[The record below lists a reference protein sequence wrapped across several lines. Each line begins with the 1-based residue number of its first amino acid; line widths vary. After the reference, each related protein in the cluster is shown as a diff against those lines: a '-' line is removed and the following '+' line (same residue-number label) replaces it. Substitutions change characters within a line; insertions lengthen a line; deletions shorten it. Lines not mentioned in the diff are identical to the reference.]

1 MTKSIQLI
9 GAFAILFVF
18 TTGVKAQTLQE
29 QMFEKFGTITKWMNT
44 PLINSYIEESAK
56 LDKKFYALLDEPT
69 VSDSEI
75 VPVGKVVKGKN
86 VILLYLLAEY
96 TNEGV
101 LDFFYLHSVT
111 LNKKTGENIDVTRYM
126 LAGGTRGG
134 EMSNGSFK
142 LKEKGLLVVS
152 QNVVILENENETTVV
167 KEYEFGKA
175 LEYIRTID

>member
-1 MTKSIQLI
+1 MTKSIQLL

-18 TTGVKAQTLQE
+18 TTGVKAQTLQD
-29 QMFEKFGTITKWMNT
+29 QMFEKFGTIAKSMNT
-44 PLINSYIEESAK
+44 PLINSHIEESSK
-56 LDKKFYALLDEPT
+56 LDKKFYPLLDEAT

-75 VPVGKVVKGKN
+75 VPIGKVVKGKN

-101 LDFFYLHSVT
+101 LDFFYLRSVT
-111 LNKKTGENIDVTRYM
+111 LNKKTGESINTNRYL

-142 LKEKGLLVVS
+142 LKEKGVLVVS
-152 QNVVILENENETTVV
+152 QNVVILENENETTTV
-167 KEYEFGKA
+167 KEYEFGKE
-175 LEYIRTID
+175 LEYLRTID